1 MNNTVGY
8 NFPANSYDRQQGL
21 GENSMIEGKLMF
33 KHTKNM
39 KKHYKLL
46 SLSVACLCSMSAQAA
61 EEQFNGAL
69 RAANAGNV
77 GQLQQYQSAMQND
90 VLGYY
95 PEYWIL
101 NQNLGSQ
108 PASQIISFAQRYPQS
123 AMAEKLAAD
132 YVEEK
137 VKMADFSTAQPV
149 LQYVTNADPAEACAV
164 AQVRAKSGDQLV
176 YAEFKDVWLT
186 TNSQPESCTG
196 LGRMMLS
203 SPLMTNEDRQQRL
216 WVQLRAGQSGQA
228 IATAQGLELNLS
240 LAQLNTIQANPT
252 NYLWSAPKS
261 TATDHAYLIY
271 ALGRLAD
278 SDLDSAMSIVKRTAE
293 GTPVQVQKTLFRTVG
308 YIGGTTV
315 MKNNFNR
322 EVLNYL
328 DASYGLPFSPEEAE
342 IYARQ
347 AIRFSAWESLIRAI
361 DAMSV
366 NQKQEDRWQYWL
378 ARASEQ
384 RTDRASKQAA
394 ESIYKKLAVGEDYHN
409 LLARDKLGQLTAST
423 PNSAQPSSQ
432 AMQRLNQDIHFR
444 RAFALRN
451 INAPENYINREW
463 NWAVRQA
470 YLRKDDDLLLA
481 AAKRAMDMGWYDRA
495 IYAADRTADKHN
507 YNYRYPMPHQNYVVS
522 HSRNAGIDA
531 AWAYGLMRQ
540 ESRFNT
546 GARSHVGAGGL
557 MQIMPDTAKLV
568 ARQMGETY
576 NPAALT
582 DMNTNIRYGTYY
594 LSTIQRQL
602 SNSPVLATAGYNA
615 GPNRARRW
623 QPEFQSIAADQYTET
638 IPLLETRDY
647 VKHVMTNATYYG
659 ILLGQGAQSV
669 GKRMQAI
676 PLRNTP

>member
-1 MNNTVGY
+1 MLK
-8 NFPANSYDRQQGL
+8 Q
-21 GENSMIEGKLMF
+21 IF
-33 KHTKNM
+33 KKQN
-39 KKHYKLL
+39 YAQLIA
-46 SLSVACLCSMSAQAA
+46 LSVAYLGSTTAYALEQ
-61 EEQFNGAL
+61 QFNDAM
-69 RAANAGNV
+69 RAANSGNTEL
-77 GQLQQYQSAMQND
+77 LQQYKVAMQND
-90 VLGYY
+90 ALGYY

-101 NQNLGSQ
+101 NQNLANQ
-108 PASQIISFAQRYPQS
+108 PASLIINFAQRYPNS

-137 VKMADFSTAQPV
+137 VKQADFLTAQPV
-149 LQYVTNADPAEACAV
+149 LQYVSNADRAETCAI
-164 AQVRAKSGDQLV
+164 AQVRAKSGDPLV
-176 YAEFKDVWLT
+176 YAEFKEVWLT
-186 TNSQPESCTG
+186 TDSQPESCTG

-203 SPLMTNEDRQQRL
+203 SPLLTAEDRQQRL
-216 WVQLRAGQSGQA
+216 WAQLRAGQSGQA
-228 IATAQGLELNLS
+228 IATAQTIGQSVS
-240 LAQLNTIQANPT
+240 LAQLNAIQSNPLQ
-252 NYLWSAPKS
+252 YLWTAPK
-261 TATDHAYLIY
+261 ATTVDHAYLVY
-271 ALGRLAD
+271 AMGRLAD
-278 SDLDSAMSIVKRTAE
+278 SDLNSAFSIVKQTAA
-293 GTPVQVQKTLFRTVG
+293 GTPDNVQKALFRAVG
-308 YIGGTTV
+308 YVGGTTV

-328 DASYGLPFSPEEAE
+328 DASYGLAFSPEEAE

-361 DAMSV
+361 NVMNV
-366 NQKQEDRWQYWL
+366 NQQQEDRWQYWL

-384 RTDRASKQAA
+384 RGDRSSKKAA
-394 ESIYKKLAVGEDYHN
+394 EEIYKRLASGGDYHN
-409 LLARDKLGQLTAST
+409 LLARDRLGQLTSGS
-423 PNSAQPSSQ
+423 NSQAQPSAQ

-444 RAFALRN
+444 RAFALRE
-451 INAPENYINREW
+451 IDAPAAYINREW

-470 YLRKDDDLLLA
+470 YLKHDDDLILA
-481 AAKRAMDMGWYDRA
+481 AAKRALDMGWHDRA
-495 IYAADRTADKHN
+495 IYAADRTTNKHN

-522 HSRNAGIDA
+522 HSQNAGIDP

-546 GARSHVGAGGL
+546 VARSHVGAGGL

-568 ARQMGETY
+568 ARKMGESY

-594 LSTIQRQL
+594 LSTIQNQL

-623 QPEFQSIAADQYTET
+623 QPEYQAIAADQYTET

-659 ILLGQGAQSV
+659 ILLGQGAQSI
-669 GKRMQAI
+669 GKRMQQI
-676 PLRNTP
+676 PLRNAQ

>member
-1 MNNTVGY
+1 
-8 NFPANSYDRQQGL
+8 
-21 GENSMIEGKLMF
+21 
-33 KHTKNM
+33 
-39 KKHYKLL
+39 
-46 SLSVACLCSMSAQAA
+46 MSAQAA
-61 EEQFNGAL
+61 EEQFNDAL
-69 RAANAGNV
+69 RAANTGNI
-77 GQLQQYQSAMQND
+77 GQLQQYQSVMQND
-90 VLGYY
+90 ALGYY

-228 IATAQGLELNLS
+228 IATAQGLGLNLS

-261 TATDHAYLIY
+261 TAADHAYLIY

-409 LLARDKLGQLTAST
+409 LLARDRLGQLTAST

-507 YNYRYPMPHQNYVVS
+507 YNYRYPMPYQNYVVS